1 VAVRAVSET
10 INVRCEKQKSAKLND
25 HMFLQLSHKSL
36 NVYEAA
42 RELAMEV
49 YKVSKLLPVEEKFN
63 MLPQMR
69 RAALSV
75 KLNLA
80 EGSSR
85 KSETERKRF
94 YEISRGSV
102 VEIDAVLETA
112 VDVGFLKKE
121 ELNIV
126 GDKLNKCF
134 AMLSNM
140 LN

>member
-1 VAVRAVSET
+1 MP
-10 INVRCEKQKSAKLND
+10 K
-25 HMFLQLSHKSL
+25 
-36 NVYEAA
+36 
-42 RELAMEV
+42 
-49 YKVSKLLPVEEKFN
+49 EEKFN
-63 MLPQMR
+63 MVPQMR

-85 KSETERKRF
+85 KSEIERKRY
-94 YEISRGSV
+94 YEISRGSI

-126 GDKLNKCF
+126 GEKLNKCF
-134 AMLSNM
+134 AMLSKMVN
-140 LN
+140 